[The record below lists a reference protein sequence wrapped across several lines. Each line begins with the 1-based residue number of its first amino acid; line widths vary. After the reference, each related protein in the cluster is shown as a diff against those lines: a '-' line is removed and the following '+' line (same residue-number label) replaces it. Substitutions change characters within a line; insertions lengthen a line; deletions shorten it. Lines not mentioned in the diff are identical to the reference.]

1 MSERPHKKL
10 KLWAKTIDLIEDIYK
25 VSSSFPKDELYC
37 LVSQMRRAAVS
48 IASNIAEGSAR
59 KGLHE
64 KIQFYYISRS
74 SLSELDAQLEIA
86 LRLKYTDS
94 TNFKNLQDKL
104 DEISRMLSGLIQS
117 CGNKTSS
124 SINSIS

>member
-1 MSERPHKKL
+1 M
-10 KLWAKTIDLIEDIYK
+10 KTIDFIEDIYK
-25 VSSSFPKDELYC
+25 ISSKFPKDELYC
-37 LVSQMRRAAVS
+37 LVSQMRRAAIS

-64 KIQFYYISRS
+64 KVQFYYISRG

-86 LRLKYTDS
+86 LRLKYADPAD
-94 TNFKNLQDKL
+94 FENLQDKL

-117 CGNKTSS
+117 CQ
-124 SINSIS
+124 